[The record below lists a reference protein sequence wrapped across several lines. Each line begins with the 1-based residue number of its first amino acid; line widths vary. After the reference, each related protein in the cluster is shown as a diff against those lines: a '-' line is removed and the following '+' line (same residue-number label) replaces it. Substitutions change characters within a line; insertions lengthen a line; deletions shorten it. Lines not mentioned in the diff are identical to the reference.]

1 MFRRDKSPNANID
14 TLISAPTRIQGDV
27 QFSGGLHLD
36 GSVAGSVKAL
46 PNLPS
51 RLVISESGVVEGSVE
66 AQFVEMNG
74 KVRGDILAAT
84 RLTLGPKAQ
93 VEGNLTYGAIEMA
106 AGARIQGKMKN
117 TAGGKEP

>member
-1 MFRRDKSPNANID
+1 MFKRDKGPSANID
-14 TLISAPTRIQGDV
+14 TLISAPTRIQGDI

-36 GSVAGSVKAL
+36 GAVAGSVKAL

-74 KVRGDILAAT
+74 KVRGDILAAA

-117 TAGGKEP
+117 TAGSKES

>member
-1 MFRRDKSPNANID
+1 MFRRDKGGSANID

-36 GSVAGSVKAL
+36 GAVTGSVKAL
-46 PNLPS
+46 PNQPS
-51 RLVISESGVVEGSVE
+51 RLVISETGVVDGSVE
-66 AQFVEMNG
+66 AQVVEMNG
-74 KVRGDILAAT
+74 RVRGDIQASG

-117 TAGGKEP
+117 TIDGKDP